1 MTYPWPRCL
10 YFTGSEAIPK
20 EKSSQQ
26 NGGIPMDIYEP
37 VIAEMKAQIEEC
49 QRVIVTLEMM
59 RSKGAIGLAT
69 NAAPSVSQSAVFS
82 NDAFFGMTI
91 AEAVKKFL
99 TGTKKTA
106 TAKIIADA
114 LVAGG
119 FKTSAKNFV
128 ETVRS
133 IVSRHHYFSFVNGE
147 FGLSEW
153 YPGRKAATRKASSGT
168 GVAETG
174 VESDTEPTTEEVDAV
189 IAQVSTEQPPPS
201 EK

>member
-1 MTYPWPRCL
+1 V
-10 YFTGSEAIPK
+10 
-20 EKSSQQ
+20 
-26 NGGIPMDIYEP
+26 DIYEP

-59 RSKGAIGLAT
+59 RSKGAISGAVS
-69 NAAPSVSQSAVFS
+69 AAPTSTTQSASFS
-82 NDAFFGMTI
+82 NDSFFGMTI
-91 AEAVKKFL
+91 AEAAKKFL
-99 TGTKKTA
+99 TATRKTA

-133 IVSRHHYFSFVNGE
+133 IVSRHQYFAFVNGE

-153 YPGRKAATRKASSGT
+153 YPGRKAGSKKSAAG
-168 GVAETG
+168 ANAD
-174 VESDTEPTTEEVDAV
+174 VEVDAEPTAEEVDAV
-189 IAQVSTEQPPPS
+189 IAQVSTEQPQPS
-201 EK
+201 EQ